1 MAPADASGDPGPEK
15 FRPEELKCIAAALS
29 DLPAPTG
36 TSVTM
41 PLSQAQYM
49 THTRGL
55 VIEHLMQKMYEKG
68 DLELETRVQGALDE
82 DSFRHGF
89 KLKVLHSKYHT
100 HSTTL
105 STTLKVSHSKY
116 HTQSTTLSTTLLY

>member
-1 MAPADASGDPGPEK
+1 MCSRCRK

-36 TSVTM
+36 PVVTM

-49 THTRGL
+49 THTRGI
-55 VIEHLMQKMYEKG
+55 VIEHFIQKMYEKG

-82 DSFRHGF
+82 DSFRLVF
-89 KLKVLHSKYHT
+89 KFITHT
-100 HSTTL
+100 
-105 STTLKVSHSKY
+105 
-116 HTQSTTLSTTLLY
+116 HTQSTTLQILQ

>member
-1 MAPADASGDPGPEK
+1 MAPADPTGDPGPEK

-36 TSVTM
+36 QSVTM
-41 PLSQAQYM
+41 PLSQSQYM
-49 THTRGL
+49 THTRGI

-82 DSFRHGF
+82 DSFRHVF
-89 KLKVLHSKYHT
+89 KYLKYSIQ
-100 HSTTL
+100 STTLNVLDL
-105 STTLKVSHSKY
+105 STTLR
-116 HTQSTTLSTTLLY
+116 TRF

>member
-1 MAPADASGDPGPEK
+1 MAPADASGVPGAEK

-36 TSVTM
+36 QAVTM

-49 THTRGL
+49 THTRGI

-82 DSFRHGF
+82 DSFRLVF
-89 KLKVLHSKYHT
+89 KFITHT
-100 HSTTL
+100 
-105 STTLKVSHSKY
+105 
-116 HTQSTTLSTTLLY
+116 HTQSTTLQVLH

>member
-89 KLKVLHSKYHT
+89 KY
-100 HSTTL
+100 
-105 STTLKVSHSKY
+105 
-116 HTQSTTLSTTLLY
+116 TQSTTLKIPHS